1 MRIAGFKKQT
11 LIDYP
16 GNISSVV
23 FTQGCNLRCGF
34 CHNPDLV
41 LPEKFSKPFNEEQ
54 VFNYLYRYKQLL
66 DAVCITGGEP
76 TIHSDLPKFIE
87 RIKKIGLKVKL
98 DSNGTNPTMLRRLID
113 SNLLDFIAM
122 DIKHRLNFGLYNR
135 TVGFAINKTIFDN
148 IRKSVNI
155 IQNSGLRF
163 EFRTTVVRSFH
174 SKKDVAILTKQ
185 FGQNFKI
192 QNFNSEVVLNPEL
205 ELQQF
210 SAHEFEQLV
219 GENQL

>member
-54 VFNYLYRYKQLL
+54 VFNYLFRYKQLL